1 MALQFCANL
10 NFLFADLP
18 LLDRF
23 EAAAKAGFEGVELLA
38 PYEVLGEAP
47 SSDPYPV

>member
-1 MALQFCANL
+1 MALKFCANL
-10 NFLFADLP
+10 NFLFADRP
-18 LLDRF
+18 RLDRF

-38 PYEVLGEAP
+38 PYEVLGEAL